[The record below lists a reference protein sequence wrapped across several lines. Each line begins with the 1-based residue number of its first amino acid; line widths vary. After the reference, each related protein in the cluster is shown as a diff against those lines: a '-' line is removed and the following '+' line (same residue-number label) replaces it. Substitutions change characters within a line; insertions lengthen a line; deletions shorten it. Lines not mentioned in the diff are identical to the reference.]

1 MGLSWGKNCDTREL
15 KGYLEFLLGE
25 DTVQEEET
33 GIFYLLELKS
43 MGNIR
48 KRSMWYNTVEEV

>member
-25 DTVQEEET
+25 DTVQEEEMWNLLLI
-33 GIFYLLELKS
+33 GIKKY
-43 MGNIR
+43 G
-48 KRSMWYNTVEEV
+48 